1 MDCLYAITN
10 ILTVCFI
17 ALSANVKLTSGTGIF
32 IVALISFALEA
43 SALSYSLDASPILNK
58 SYVDQ
63 FLLLLPHS
71 YRLSSS
77 TSFILG
83 RSDDENGTSSLISG
97 SLVHSV
103 ILIAVVLGIF
113 GFFLFVMLLWNHFCP
128 APRRSR
134 LREETT
140 QDPVDIELVAA
151 TESSSTEPS
160 SSSES
165 HAIKTPAAVTS
176 ESSSEEPL
184 IPTKS
189 SHTINTPPA
198 VTESS
203 SPEPSSSS
211 HVIDTPAAA
220 HIRAP
225 K

>member
-1 MDCLYAITN
+1 MA
-10 ILTVCFI
+10 
-17 ALSANVKLTSGTGIF
+17 
-32 IVALISFALEA
+32 A
-43 SALSYSLDASPILNK
+43 SALPYSVDPSSILNK
-58 SYVDQ
+58 
-63 FLLLLPHS
+63 
-71 YRLSSS
+71 
-77 TSFILG
+77 TFILG

-103 ILIAVVLGIF
+103 ILTAVVLGIF
-113 GFFLFVMLLWNHFCP
+113 GFFIFVMLLWNHFCP

-151 TESSSTEPS
+151 AE

-165 HAIKTPAAVTS
+165 HAIKPAAVTS
-176 ESSSEEPL
+176 ESSSEEPV

-189 SHTINTPPA
+189 SHTIKTPPA

-211 HVIDTPAAA
+211 HAIDTPAAA
-220 HIRAP
+220 HIP
-225 K
+225 